1 MCKALCIVEWETGTD
16 MIHGSESCEKK
27 IFEIS
32 SIKCECKKEH
42 YIVKNRLPLEFGYF
56 WKIKYVTF
64 TLPFISEKRCKE
76 FFTHTSKIWI
86 RPWKVPCLSQNYQNF
101 FCNNFHNKF
110 KVAIT
115 FR

>member
-56 WKIKYVTF
+56 WKIKYVAF
-64 TLPFISEKRCKE
+64 TIPFISEKRCKE
-76 FFTHTSKIWI
+76 FFTHTSKN
-86 RPWKVPCLSQNYQNF
+86 L
-101 FCNNFHNKF
+101 NKTL
-110 KVAIT
+110 KSAMLVTKLPKT
-115 FR
+115 FL